1 MNTSMSPSKNMPFTA
16 RSRPGPQRGP
26 RLQDRR
32 RAHDLPTRIGR
43 ARLVY
48 LLGRSGSP
56 LTDWLPLGLA
66 AAVIGLMALAGPPG
80 GGNQQ
85 VQLASSADSAASTW
99 SSDTSTVSAA
109 GPSGM

>member
-1 MNTSMSPSKNMPFTA
+1 MNTPFTA
-16 RSRPGPQRGP
+16 RSRPGPQRSP

-56 LTDWLPLGLA
+56 LTDWLPLGMA
-66 AAVIGLMALAGPPG
+66 FTVVGLMFLAGP
-80 GGNQQ
+80 
-85 VQLASSADSAASTW
+85 
-99 SSDTSTVSAA
+99 AA
-109 GPSGM
+109 GMA

>member
-1 MNTSMSPSKNMPFTA
+1 MNTSMNTPFTA
-16 RSRPGPQRGP
+16 RSRPGPQRSP

-56 LTDWLPLGLA
+56 LSDWLPLGLA

-80 GGNQQ
+80 GNSQR

-99 SSDTSTVSAA
+99 SSDTNTVSAA